1 MSSPPDPTA
10 GHSEQYH
17 PLAASP
23 ALVSALNG
31 LFAAGLI
38 AARRADRLPER
49 FGAGD
54 VALLA
59 GATARL
65 SRLIAKDRV
74 TSVIRP
80 PVTTEEVVRAPST
93 TCEDDS
99 GYGEV
104 EEAARGTAARRAI
117 GELLICQY
125 CVSQWIAAGLVIGHA
140 FAPRETR
147 LVAGTFT
154 VFGLA
159 DVMNVAYSA
168 AQDRA

>member
-1 MSSPPDPTA
+1 MPSPPEPTE
-10 GHSEQYH
+10 GHSAQH
-17 PLAASP
+17 RPLGAYGAIAA
-23 ALVSALNG
+23 AFNG

-38 AARRADRLPER
+38 AARRADRLPDR

-59 GATARL
+59 GATAKL

-74 TSVIRP
+74 TSV
-80 PVTTEEVVRAPST
+80 VRAPFT
-93 TCEDDS
+93 RFEDDT

-104 EEAARGTAARRAI
+104 EEAARGTGFQRAI

-125 CVSQWIAAGLVIGHA
+125 CVSQWVAAGMVIGHA
-140 FAPRETR
+140 LAPRETR
-147 LVAGTFT
+147 LVAGTLA

-159 DVMNVAYSA
+159 DVLNLAYSA

>member
-10 GHSEQYH
+10 GHSEQH
-17 PLAASP
+17 PPLAAYG
-23 ALVSALNG
+23 ALAAAFNG

-38 AARRADRLPER
+38 AARRADRLPD

-59 GATARL
+59 GATAKL

-74 TSVIRP
+74 TSVIRAP
-80 PVTTEEVVRAPST
+80 FTTY
-93 TCEDDS
+93 EDDS

-104 EEAARGTAARRAI
+104 EESARGTGARRAI

-140 FAPRETR
+140 LAPRETR

>member
-1 MSSPPDPTA
+1 MAPPDPTA
-10 GHSEQYH
+10 GHSAQH
-17 PLAASP
+17 RPLAAYGVI
-23 ALVSALNG
+23 AAAFNG

-38 AARRADRLPER
+38 AARRTDRLPER

-59 GATARL
+59 GATAKL
-65 SRLIAKDRV
+65 SRLLAKDRV
-74 TSVIRP
+74 TSAI
-80 PVTTEEVVRAPST
+80 RAPFT
-93 TCEDDS
+93 TYEDDT

-104 EEAARGTAARRAI
+104 EEAARGTGAQRAI

-125 CVSQWIAAGLVIGHA
+125 CVSQWVAAGMVIGHA
-140 FAPRETR
+140 LAPRETR
-147 LVAGTFT
+147 LVAGTFA

-159 DVMNVAYSA
+159 DVLNVAYSA